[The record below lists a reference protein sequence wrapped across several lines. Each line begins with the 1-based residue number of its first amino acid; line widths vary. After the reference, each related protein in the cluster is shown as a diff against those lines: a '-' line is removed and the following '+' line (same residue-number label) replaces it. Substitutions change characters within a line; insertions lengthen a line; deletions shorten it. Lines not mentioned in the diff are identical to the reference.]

1 MTVDNCKNRN
11 PLKRSGTAQEKRYPT
26 FLNPDLVKIDGKTA
40 ADYERIV
47 LELAKIT
54 QYYDNSNRRDGDWE
68 NFFAPTN
75 FKNENPHIA
84 LFKAFVYL
92 IGFAQEDLN
101 SLTGKHLE
109 FYYAE
114 VLQLARKAQTPD
126 TAHILFKLA
135 NNVENHL
142 IAEGTKL
149 KAGKDANGKERVFK
163 TNDEIVVNNGTV
175 SAVKSIFVEK
185 NTAGITTVYASPI
198 ANSADG
204 VGSELDPENPK
215 WAPFGKA
222 QSDLTAATMPMAELG
237 FAIASD
243 FLLLKEGKRIV
254 YLTLTFT
261 ESHGMADGDLEITD
275 FTVLFSGEEDWIEGI
290 ISLNDEGEEGILIA
304 DKTVKLRIKI
314 PESEKAVIAYNEEV
328 FEENFQTSTPLLKVL
343 INQSTDKDVYAKLVA
358 QTIEKIGIDVKVTGV
373 KDLVLQNESGT
384 IDPAKPFEPFSS
396 NPAIGSEFYIG
407 SKEVFSKQL
416 TKLTLTFDWQN
427 LPSSFSS
434 HYTNYGLG
442 TVNKSDFEVAIH
454 ALRNRQWDT
463 QMDSDRAAFTLLTTT
478 NKIESSALSDTF
490 DEFVNVDEMDEY
502 LTSSQ
507 NGFIRLV
514 LKVKENDSAST
525 LRAFGHSQYQNIYV
539 RNAITLSRS
548 DTGALPEEPYTPK
561 AKSLTIDYLATHEI
575 DLSTARNE
583 TEINGHFYHLN
594 PFGITKI
601 TETAVNLIPKYN
613 FEGAFFIGL
622 SRLNLP
628 QNLNILFQVAD
639 GSANPNKLPTTIN
652 WYYLQQNNW
661 VKFKSVDILSD
672 STNGLINSGIIEFVL
687 PAKMTAGDSQ
697 LSGDLY
703 WISAQVMADSDSVS
717 QLIDL
722 HAQAVSADFADNDND
737 LGHLAESLPAGTVA
751 KLNNSDSSIRKVEQP
766 YATFGGKLPETET
779 NYFQRVAERL
789 RHKNR
794 AITIWDYER
803 IVLEEYPA
811 IYKVKCLNHTR
822 MDEYYSEQAPG
833 HVSLT
838 VVSNLRN
845 QNAVNLL
852 QPTTSLATLQSV
864 KAFLEVVKD
873 PFVTLHVKNPYFEE
887 VLVVFNVKFL
897 EGKDQGYYEK
907 EINSDIK
914 KFLSPWA
921 YSEGVDIVFEGTMYK
936 SKIINF
942 IEELDY
948 VDYVTCFK
956 MYHIIDGNM
965 ADLKDTDEIST
976 SKSSAILVSHPQ
988 HEIYILTTDD
998 CECDDDNIQS
1008 TAITDGIGTMTV
1020 GYDLIV
1026 NKP

>member
-1 MTVDNCKNRN
+1 MAVDNCKNRN

-54 QYYDNSNRRDGDWE
+54 QYYDGSNRRDGDWE

-114 VLQLARKAQTPD
+114 VLQLARKAKTPD

-135 NNVENHL
+135 NNVESHL
-142 IAEGTKL
+142 ITEGTAL

-163 TNDEIVVNNGTV
+163 TNDEIVVNNGTI
-175 SAVKSIFVEK
+175 SEVKSIFVEK
-185 NTAGITTVYASPI
+185 NTTGITTVYASPI
-198 ANSADG
+198 ANSTDG
-204 VGSELDPENPK
+204 IGAELDAENPK
-215 WAPFGKA
+215 WAPFGEA
-222 QSDLTAATMPMAELG
+222 QSNLTTATMPMAELG

-261 ESHGMADGDLEITD
+261 ESHGIADGDLEISD
-275 FTVLFSGEEDWIEGI
+275 FKVLFSGEEDWIEGI

-314 PESEKAVIAYNEEV
+314 PESEKAVIGYDEEV
-328 FEENFQTSTPLLKVL
+328 FEENFQTTTPLLKVL
-343 INQSTDKDVYAKLVA
+343 INQSTDKDVYAKLVE
-358 QTIEKIGIDVKVTGV
+358 QPLEKIEIDVKVFGV
-373 KDLVLQNESGT
+373 KDLVLQNETGT
-384 IDPAKPFEPFSS
+384 LDPAKPFEPFAA
-396 NPAIGSEFYIG
+396 NPVVGSEFYIG
-407 SKEVFSKQL
+407 SKEVFSKRL
-416 TKLTLTFDWQN
+416 THLTIAFDWQN
-427 LPSSFSS
+427 EPSSFYT
-434 HYTNYGLG
+434 HYLNYGKG
-442 TVNKSDFEVAIH
+442 TVNKSQFNVGIQ
-454 ALRNRQWDT
+454 ALRNRQWT
-463 QMDSDRAAFTLLTTT
+463 EQMDLDHTAFQLFDADD
-478 NKIESSALSDTF
+478 KIESSALANSFQD
-490 DEFVNVDEMDEY
+490 FVRVEELDEY
-502 LTSSQ
+502 STAAQ

-514 LKVKENDSAST
+514 LNENTSSN
-525 LRAFGHSQYQNIYV
+525 LIAFGHSQYQNIYV
-539 RNAITLSRS
+539 RTAISLSRGEGG
-548 DTGALPEEPYTPK
+548 TLPEEPYTPK
-561 AKSLTIDYLATHEI
+561 TKSLTIDYEATHEI
-575 DLSTARNE
+575 NLAVERTE
-583 TEINGHFYHLN
+583 EEINGHFFHIN
-594 PFGITKI
+594 PFGITKVK
-601 TETAVNLIPKYN
+601 ETATKLIPDYN

-622 SRLNLP
+622 SKLDLP

-639 GSANPNKLPTTIN
+639 GSANPDKLPATIN
-652 WYYLQQNNW
+652 WHYLQNNSW
-661 VKFKSVDILSD
+661 IKFNSVDILSD

-703 WISAQVMADSDSVS
+703 WISAQIAAHSDSVS
-717 QLIDL
+717 QLINL
-722 HAQAVSADFADNDND
+722 HAQAVSADFADNEND
-737 LGHLAESLPAGTVA
+737 LGHLAESLPAGTIA

-766 YATFGGKLPETET
+766 YASFGGKLPETET
-779 NYFQRVAERL
+779 NYFQRVSERL

-803 IVLEEYPA
+803 IVLEEYPG

-822 MDEYYSEQAPG
+822 MNEFYSEQAPG

-887 VLVVFNVKFL
+887 VQVAFNVKFL

-956 MYHIIDGNM
+956 MYHIIDGDMSN
-965 ADLKDTDEIST
+965 LKDTDEIST